1 MTGFVEQ
8 FDPKELDAAGRVL
21 ANVPEVGEEDSEWF
35 EAFEL
40 VSQWRALH
48 AGPLRTFRTRLWRR
62 VGNRGIVA
70 QRLKRMPTI
79 MSKLERLPR
88 LKLSKMQDIG
98 GCRAIVPTADSA
110 FAQATELLN
119 SRVRHRLIRH
129 KDYIEQPRPTGY
141 RSLHLIYS
149 YNSEKST
156 QWQGLNTEIQI
167 RSRMQHQ
174 WATAVEVVGFF
185 TENELKSN
193 LGDPVWLR
201 FFALMS
207 SVIADREGMPTVPDT
222 PNATT
227 DLVREVRALAIDLEV
242 SEQLNAFRAIT
253 GGLSHFHGVGNPW
266 IVLEL
271 DLDSRTVT
279 IESFRSKEEEEAVE
293 YYAKKEIESRGDR
306 NRHVVLV
313 SARSVNELR
322 RAYPNFFADLNDF
335 RKLVE
340 ETID

>member
-1 MTGFVEQ
+1 MHYADE
-8 FDPKELDAAGRVL
+8 FDPKKLDAAGRVL
-21 ANVPEVGEEDSEWF
+21 AIVPAEGEDDSEWLA
-35 EAFEL
+35 AFDL
-40 VSQWRALH
+40 ASRWRATH

-79 MSKLERLPR
+79 ISKLERLPR

-98 GCRAIVPTADSA
+98 GCRAIVPTANDA
-110 FAQATELLN
+110 FVHATELLN

-129 KDYIEQPRPTGY
+129 KDYVEEPRPTGY

-193 LGDPVWLR
+193 LGDPAWLR

-222 PNATT
+222 PNAPT
-227 DLVREVRALAIDLEV
+227 DLVREVRTLASDLEV
-242 SEQLNAFRAIT
+242 SKQLDAFRAIT
-253 GGLSHFHGVGNPW
+253 GGLSQFHGVGNPW

-271 DLDSRTVT
+271 DLDARTVT
-279 IESFRSKEEEEAVE
+279 IESFRSKKEEAAVD
-293 YYAKKEIESRGDR
+293 YYAKKEIESRGVR

-340 ETID
+340 GTID